1 MKDSSIS
8 IKPISDLLTDSEGQP
23 THFWIPAYQRG
34 YRWKPLQVTQLLD
47 DVWEFIQNSEG
58 GKRQAFYCL
67 QPLVIKAHA
76 DGRFEVVDGTAATYD
91 HLHPA
96 GPT

>member
-8 IKPISDLLTDSEGQP
+8 IKPITDLLTDSKGEP
-23 THFWIPAYQRG
+23 TRYWIPSYQRG

-67 QPLVIKAHA
+67 QPLVC
-76 DGRFEVVDGTAATYD
+76 
-91 HLHPA
+91 PPS
-96 GPT
+96 GPMEQIRVIA